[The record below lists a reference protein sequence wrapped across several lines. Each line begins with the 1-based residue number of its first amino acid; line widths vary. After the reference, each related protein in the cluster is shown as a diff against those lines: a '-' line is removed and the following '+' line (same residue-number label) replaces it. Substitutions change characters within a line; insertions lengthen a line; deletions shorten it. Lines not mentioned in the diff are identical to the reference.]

1 MSASAVALDRRQISR
16 FALFVHR
23 SRAVPYLLLLPCA
36 AWIVIFF
43 IVPLVLMIWRSL
55 THEGFSTVVYTEL
68 MTSPQYI
75 KVMMTSLK
83 IVSLTTIVTLLI
95 GYPIAY
101 ALTISGTWSR
111 IAILTLVTI
120 PYWVDVIVRSFS
132 WLIVLGDNGIIN
144 KTLMQVGLTGRP
156 LPLLYSLVSVLL
168 AMIQIL
174 LPTMIITLFGAML
187 RIDRNLL
194 LAAKIHGA
202 TGFQAFRSVF
212 LPLSLP
218 GIYGACLLVFVIG
231 LGFYVTPALLGSPAE
246 TMISQTI
253 MIEANENLDYERASA
268 AGVILLLITIAIVTI
283 YNRYFGL
290 ERLWGGAER

>member
-1 MSASAVALDRRQISR
+1 MSAPAAASDRRGISR

-43 IVPLVLMIWRSL
+43 LVPLALMTWRSL
-55 THEGFSTVVYTEL
+55 AHDGFSTAIYAEL
-68 MTSPQYI
+68 MTSPQYA
-75 KVMMTSLK
+75 KVTITSLK
-83 IVSLTTIVTLLI
+83 IVILTTVATLLI

-101 ALTISGTWSR
+101 ALTINGGWTR
-111 IAILTLVTI
+111 IAILTLVT
-120 PYWVDVIVRSFS
+120 S
-132 WLIVLGDNGIIN
+132 LLGRRDRPKLLLADRAGRQWHPQQGIDAI
-144 KTLMQVGLTGRP
+144 GLTGQP
-156 LPLLYSLVSVLL
+156 LPLLYNLTSVLL
-168 AMIQIL
+168 AMVQIL
-174 LPTMIITLFGAML
+174 LPMMVITLFGAML

-202 TGFQAFRSVF
+202 TDVQAFRSVF
-212 LPLSLP
+212 FPLSLP
-218 GIYGACLLVFVIG
+218 GVTGACLLVFVIG

-253 MIEANENLDYERASA
+253 MIEATENLDYERASA
-268 AGVILLLITIAIVTI
+268 AGVLLLLITIAMVTV

-290 ERLWGGAER
+290 ERLWGGSQR

>member
-1 MSASAVALDRRQISR
+1 MSVLAAVSDHRQASR

-43 IVPLVLMIWRSL
+43 LVPLVLMTWRSL
-55 THEGFSTVVYTEL
+55 THDGFSTAIYAEL
-68 MTSPQYI
+68 VTSPQYI
-75 KVMMTSLK
+75 KVTLTSLK
-83 IVSLTTIVTLLI
+83 IVSLTTVATLLI

-101 ALTISGTWSR
+101 ALTVSGGWTR

-132 WLIVLGDNGIIN
+132 WLIVLGDNGILN
-144 KTLMQVGLTGRP
+144 KTLMQIGLTGKP
-156 LPLLYSLVSVLL
+156 LPLLYNLVSVLL
-168 AMIQIL
+168 AMVQIL
-174 LPTMIITLFGAML
+174 LPMMIITLFGAML
-187 RIDRNLL
+187 RIDRKLL

-202 TGFQAFRSVF
+202 SDFQAFRSVF
-212 LPLSLP
+212 FPLSLP
-218 GIYGACLLVFVIG
+218 GVYGACLLVFVIG
-231 LGFYVTPALLGSPAE
+231 FGFYVTPALLGSPAE

-253 MIEANENLDYERASA
+253 MIEASENFDYERASA
-268 AGVILLLITIAIVTI
+268 AGALLLLITIAIVMV

-290 ERLWGGAER
+290 ERLWGGSGR

>member
-1 MSASAVALDRRQISR
+1 MSAPAAASDRRRISR

-23 SRAVPYLLLLPCA
+23 SRAVPDLLLLPCA
-36 AWIVIFF
+36 AWIVVFF
-43 IVPLVLMIWRSL
+43 IVPLALMTWRSL
-55 THEGFSTVVYTEL
+55 SHDGFSTAIYTEL

-75 KVMMTSLK
+75 KVTIVSLK
-83 IVSLTTIVTLLI
+83 IVTLTTAVTLLV

-101 ALTISGTWSR
+101 ALTISGGWTR
-111 IAILTLVTI
+111 IVILTLVTI

-132 WLIVLGDNGIIN
+132 WLIVLGDNGILN
-144 KTLMQVGLTGRP
+144 KALMQIGLTGQP
-156 LPLLYSLVSVLL
+156 LPLLYNLFSVLL
-168 AMIQIL
+168 AMVQIL
-174 LPTMIITLFGAML
+174 LPMMIITLFGAML

-212 LPLSLP
+212 FPLSLP
-218 GIYGACLLVFVIG
+218 GVYGACLLVFVIG
-231 LGFYVTPALLGSPAE
+231 LGFYVTPALLGNPAE

-253 MIEANENLDYERASA
+253 MIEATENFDYERASA
-268 AGVILLLITIAIVTI
+268 AGVLLLLITIAIVTV

-290 ERLWGGAER
+290 ERLWGGAQR

>member
-1 MSASAVALDRRQISR
+1 MSASAVAFDRRRISR

-43 IVPLVLMIWRSL
+43 IVPLVLMIGRSL
-55 THEGFSTVVYTEL
+55 THEGFSTVVYGEL

-75 KVMMTSLK
+75 KVMITSLK
-83 IVSLTTIVTLLI
+83 IVTLTTVITLLI
-95 GYPIAY
+95 GYPMAY
-101 ALTISGTWSR
+101 ALTISGGWMR

-132 WLIVLGDNGIIN
+132 WLIVLGDNGILN
-144 KTLMQVGLTGRP
+144 KTLDTGRP
-156 LPLLYSLVSVLL
+156 
-168 AMIQIL
+168 
-174 LPTMIITLFGAML
+174 
-187 RIDRNLL
+187 D
-194 LAAKIHGA
+194 GA
-202 TGFQAFRSVF
+202 TTTAALQSCQRAARDGPDLVADDDHHAVWCHAADRSQPSARRQNSWRDRLPGVSPVF
-212 LPLSLP
+212 FPLSLP
-218 GIYGACLLVFVIG
+218 GVYGACLLVFVIG

-268 AGVILLLITIAIVTI
+268 AGVMLLLITIAIVTV

-290 ERLWGGAER
+290 ERLWGGPER

>member
-1 MSASAVALDRRQISR
+1 MSAPAAASDRRRISR
-16 FALFVHR
+16 FARFVHR

-43 IVPLVLMIWRSL
+43 MVPLALMTWRSL
-55 THEGFSTVVYTEL
+55 FHDGFSATIYTEL
-68 MTSPQYI
+68 MTSPQYA
-75 KVMMTSLK
+75 KVTITSLK
-83 IVSLTTIVTLLI
+83 IVTLTTVATLLI

-101 ALTISGTWSR
+101 AITISGGWTR

-132 WLIVLGDNGIIN
+132 WLIVLGDNGILN
-144 KTLMQVGLTGRP
+144 KALMQIGLTGQP
-156 LPLLYSLVSVLL
+156 LPLLYNLTSVLL
-168 AMIQIL
+168 AMVQIL
-174 LPTMIITLFGAML
+174 LPMMIITLFGAML
-187 RIDRNLL
+187 RIDRSLL

-202 TGFQAFRSVF
+202 TDFQAFRSVF
-212 LPLSLP
+212 FPLSLP
-218 GIYGACLLVFVIG
+218 GVYGACLLVFVIG

-253 MIEANENLDYERASA
+253 MIEATENLDYERASA
-268 AGVILLLITIAIVTI
+268 AGVLLLLITIAMVAV

-290 ERLWGGAER
+290 ERLWGGSER

>member
-1 MSASAVALDRRQISR
+1 MSDPARVSDRPRFSR

-23 SRAVPYLLLLPCA
+23 SRALPYLLLLPCA
-36 AWIVIFF
+36 AWIAIFF
-43 IVPLVLMIWRSL
+43 IVPLGLMTSRSL
-55 THEGFSTVVYTEL
+55 THDGFSLAIYAEL
-68 MTSPQYI
+68 MTSPQYAKI
-75 KVMMTSLK
+75 TFTSLK
-83 IVSLTTIVTLLI
+83 IVTLTTVATLLI

-101 ALTISGTWSR
+101 ALTISGAWTR
-111 IAILTLVTI
+111 IAILTLVAI

-132 WLIVLGDNGIIN
+132 WLIVLGDNGILN
-144 KTLMQVGLTGRP
+144 KALMQTGLVGQP
-156 LPLLYSLVSVLL
+156 LPLLYNLTSVLL

-174 LPTMIITLFGAML
+174 LPMMIITLFGAML

-202 TGFQAFRSVF
+202 TDFQAFRSVF
-212 LPLSLP
+212 FPLSLP
-218 GIYGACLLVFVIG
+218 GVYGACLLVFVIG

-253 MIEANENLDYERASA
+253 MIEASENFDYERASA
-268 AGVILLLITIAIVTI
+268 ASVLLLLITIAIITA

-290 ERLWGGAER
+290 ERLWGGSGR